1 MRIVQA
7 DVDHLDEVTPLFI
20 KYRETYGQLPK
31 PEASRRFLEARLVHE
46 QAIILIAEDDDSGK
60 ALGFCQFIPSF
71 SALTISASWV
81 LKGIYVIEEA
91 RRQLVADKLINHAKN
106 LARDAGIERMTVMTG
121 EDNMAAQSLYRSLGF
136 SNDHDFMYFAL
147 KLK

>member
-20 KYRETYGQLPK
+20 KYRETYGQLAK

-46 QAIILIAEDDDSGK
+46 QAIILIAEDDDSGN

-71 SALTISASWV
+71 SALTLSASWV

-106 LARDAGIERMTVMTG
+106 LAREAGIERMTVMTG
-121 EDNMAAQSLYRSLGF
+121 EDNLAAESLYRSLGC